1 MRINYPSFGKRKA
14 NLLPVP
20 YDIGLLLKER
30 DFEVNTTQRLLNS
43 WRVTKMNGRSH
54 GINNKIMAFIKSH
67 YLKEQLI

>member
-1 MRINYPSFGKRKA
+1 
-14 NLLPVP
+14 VP

-54 GINNKIMAFIKSH
+54 GINNKKMAFTKSH

>member
-1 MRINYPSFGKRKA
+1 MRINYPFFGKRKA
-14 NLLPVP
+14 NPLPVP